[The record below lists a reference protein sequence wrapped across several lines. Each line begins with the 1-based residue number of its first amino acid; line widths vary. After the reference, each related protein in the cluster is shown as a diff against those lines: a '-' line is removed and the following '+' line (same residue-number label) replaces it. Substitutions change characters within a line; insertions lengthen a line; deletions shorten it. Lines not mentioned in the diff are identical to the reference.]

1 MRATQGLRGTL
12 GEPDVRE
19 VPLFEEHDEVLHGLF
34 DRYGS
39 VDARRLVEVYFLVRA
54 EVVLDV
60 EYTLAQIFWPIPMKW
75 LVIARVEDVGKRTSS
90 PKSCRPWRL

>member
-1 MRATQGLRGTL
+1 VQ
-12 GEPDVRE
+12 
-19 VPLFEEHDEVLHGLF
+19 
-34 DRYGS
+34 
-39 VDARRLVEVYFLVRA
+39 A

-60 EYTLAQIFWPIPMKW
+60 EYTLAQIFWTLPMKW